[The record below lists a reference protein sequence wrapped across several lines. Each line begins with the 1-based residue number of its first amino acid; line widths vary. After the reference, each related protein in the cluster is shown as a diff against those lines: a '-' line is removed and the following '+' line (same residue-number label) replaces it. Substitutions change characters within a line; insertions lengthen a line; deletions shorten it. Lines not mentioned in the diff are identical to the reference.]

1 MEVLPS
7 AAIEWSE
14 ETWWTVT
21 GRRRHRARIQSTTR
35 GGELVG
41 LGWID
46 SGEASN
52 CQKLGRMEV
61 LPSAA
66 IKWSEGTLGKDS
78 VGGEG
83 TGACGMET
91 DRDSGER
98 VANAGPR
105 RHAMLLD
112 VCSSR
117 LLQVEDIMR

>member
-1 MEVLPS
+1 MVDGHWEEAPPS
-7 AAIEWSE
+7 KDSVDNE
-14 ETWWTVT
+14 
-21 GRRRHRARIQSTTR
+21 GRRACGIGMDRFGR
-35 GGELVG
+35 GEQLPE
-41 LGWID
+41 IR
-46 SGEASN
+46 
-52 CQKLGRMEV
+52 RMEV